1 MNVIYKIT
9 CTANGK
15 FYIGSTV
22 NVRQRWARHRKE
34 LRTDTHKNKNMQA
47 SWNKY
52 GEDAFNFEIVE
63 EVADMHMLM
72 VVEQKHLDMF
82 VGAPDCF
89 NYNRFADSPWR
100 GKSGEGTPRYGSTHT
115 PEARAKISAAVSG
128 EKHPNWGKTIDL
140 AVREKIAAANK
151 AHPHHEYRHTDDAKK
166 RIGAASKDR
175 PQSLA
180 TRAKRSAS
188 MMGHE
193 VSSTTRTKISQTLS
207 GDGNYWYG
215 KKRPEHG
222 EKVSKAVIAVS
233 PDGSEHVFSSISA
246 LREGLALAPP
256 TVNRAL
262 KSGTPL
268 LKGPRKGWIFRYA
281 VI

>member
-34 LRTDTHKNKNMQA
+34 LRTGTHKNKNMQA

-52 GEDAFNFEIVE
+52 GENAFHFGIVE
-63 EVADMHMLM
+63 EVADTHMLM
-72 VVEQKHLDMF
+72 AVEQKHLDAF

-100 GKSGEGTPRYGSTHT
+100 GKSGEGTPRYGSTPST
-115 PEARAKISAAVSG
+115 EVRAKISAALSG
-128 EKHPNWGKTIDL
+128 QNHPNWGKTLSTAIK
-140 AVREKIAAANK
+140 AKIAASNK
-151 AHPHHEYRHTDDAKK
+151 AYPHHEYRHTDNAKK
-166 RIGAASKDR
+166 RISAAAKDR

-222 EKVSKAVIAVS
+222 DKVSKAVIAMA
-233 PDGSEHVFSSISA
+233 PDGLEQFFSSIAA
-246 LREGLALAPP
+246 LREALALAPP

-268 LKGPRKGWIFRYA
+268 LRGPRKGWIFRYA
-281 VI
+281 MI